1 MNQTS
6 WSLEKM
12 NSKTLWVTLAGACL
26 VLSIPAVQAAG
37 DEEAGL
43 KKFYTCGGCHS
54 IAGYNNAVPNYPVPR
69 LGGQHSEAVIAA
81 LKSYQDGSRQ
91 HGSMQGNAS
100 GWTEKDLADIAAY
113 VSKKRLSTETNVITG
128 NPLAGKDKSAACA
141 GCHGE
146 DGNSADPNY
155 PRLAGQYEG
164 YLTKVLK
171 DYSKGVRKNAVMNAM
186 AGALSEGDMKDIAAF
201 YAIQKRGLVTLTD

>member
-1 MNQTS
+1 MNR
-6 WSLEKM
+6 
-12 NSKTLWVTLAGACL
+12 KTLWGTLAGACL
-26 VLSIPAVQAAG
+26 VLSIPAVHAAG

-54 IAGYNNAVPNYPVPR
+54 IVGYTNAVPNYPVPR
-69 LGGQHSEAVIAA
+69 LGGQHAEAVIAA
-81 LKSYQDGSRQ
+81 LKAYQDGSRQ

-100 GWTEKDLADIAAY
+100 GWTEKDLADLAAY
-113 VSKKRLSTETNVITG
+113 VSKKRLSTETNVISG

-164 YLTKVLK
+164 YLSKVLK

-186 AGALSEGDMKDIAAF
+186 AGALSEEDIKDIAAY
-201 YAIQKRGLVTLTD
+201 YASQKRGLVTLAD